1 MILVDLL
8 INLTGA
14 VIGAGIASSAALWI
28 AYRQRRDAAKDTLRA
43 LLMAQLDMT
52 FAEVDVGKITNPAL
66 IAQHNFRVSY
76 PNILAAYIN
85 YRSMLCSFERN
96 HISEAWRAYKGTEK
110 KCFDSFD
117 RDFSSFR
124 NVSSEE
130 EFQNRTRRFLEEI

>member
-28 AYRQRRDAAKDTLRA
+28 AYRQRRDAAKENLRA

-85 YRSMLCSFERN
+85 YRSKSKTKISKIQESINCFTSNLCQ
-96 HISEAWRAYKGTEK
+96 K
-110 KCFDSFD
+110 
-117 RDFSSFR
+117 
-124 NVSSEE
+124 
-130 EFQNRTRRFLEEI
+130 